1 MLTHLLRET
10 EDLETSLSGH
20 RLSKHVVLKGI
31 GKIVDTLGKF

>member
-20 RLSKHVVLKGI
+20 RLSKHVMLKGI
-31 GKIVDTLGKF
+31 GEIVNALVKF